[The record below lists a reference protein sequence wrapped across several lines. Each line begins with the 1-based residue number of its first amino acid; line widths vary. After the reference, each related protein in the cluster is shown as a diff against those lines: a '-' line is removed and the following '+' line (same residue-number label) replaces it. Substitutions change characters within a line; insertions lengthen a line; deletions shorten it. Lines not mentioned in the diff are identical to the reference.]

1 MAIDLSKWTPT
12 PVKITVCNLL
22 WQVKADLWAKEV
34 QTSPTYSYQWMAD
47 QMGHL
52 AIGLL
57 FTLVG
62 VWVLPATWPG
72 VLIGAG
78 IALVFAV
85 VKELRDWIAEGGKI
99 KAPRFNAGQNQSDI
113 RNNALIASYY
123 MVGGAVLGLA
133 ALSGWAAWISIPIA
147 VVLIVAPAAYWL
159 RQKLRFQQAALPYL
173 YRLPE
178 FEPPEGCLDDPTC
191 TEAVNEL
198 VKGSAERPRCFV
210 IAGPLNSGKTSLA
223 VGIGTEAAF
232 HGRKVRYVTLS
243 KLRQLAETVD
253 GAEPASPRN
262 MKWWPIR
269 ESELLIV
276 DDVAGLYATASRP
289 GIETTLQ
296 QLGNDFLYGIGL
308 RDTVWCLEA
317 AVLDEINDAIAALQA
332 AMGWQD
338 PEPERLI
345 LQRIDAPAQPGASQ
359 EAGHAN

>member
-1 MAIDLSKWTPT
+1 
-12 PVKITVCNLL
+12 
-22 WQVKADLWAKEV
+22 V

-62 VWVLPATWPG
+62 AWILPATWPG
-72 VLIGAG
+72 ALVGAVA
-78 IALVFAV
+78 ALVFAV
-85 VKELRDWIAEGGKI
+85 AKELRDWIAESGKI
-99 KAPRFNAGQNQSDI
+99 KATYFDDRRNRSDI
-113 RNNALIASYY
+113 RNNALFASYY
-123 MVGGAVLGLA
+123 MVCGAVLGLA

-178 FEPPEGCLDDPTC
+178 FEPPEGCLDDTAC
-191 TEAVNEL
+191 KAVNEL
-198 VKGSAERPRCFV
+198 VSGRAERPRCFV

-232 HGRKVRYVTLS
+232 HGRKVRYATLS

-289 GIETTLQ
+289 GIETTLH
-296 QLGNDFLYGIGL
+296 QLGNDFLRGIGL

-317 AVLDEINDAIAALQA
+317 APGEILDSITALWG
-332 AMGWQD
+332 AMDRPD
-338 PEPERLI
+338 PKPVNLL
-345 LQRIDAPAQPGASQ
+345 LQRIDPPAQPGAS
-359 EAGHAN
+359 